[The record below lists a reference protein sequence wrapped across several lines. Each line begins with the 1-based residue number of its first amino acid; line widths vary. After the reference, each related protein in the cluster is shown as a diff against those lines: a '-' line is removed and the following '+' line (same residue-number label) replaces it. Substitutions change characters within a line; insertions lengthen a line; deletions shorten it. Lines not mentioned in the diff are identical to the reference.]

1 MARETITIGRRFR
14 GPLTSANGG
23 YCAGLLARAIQGSVE
38 VTLRIPPPLERPLD
52 VRSEGDRVLLLD
64 GERLVAE
71 ARALGP
77 ELDCPEPPSFEAA
90 LAASRESQG
99 WLDPE
104 FAECFVCG
112 DRDDGSG
119 LAIHAG
125 RIDGRQGL
133 VAAAWVAKEVASEIV
148 WAAIDCPGAY
158 AVGGPGRE
166 DVLLGRMTAR
176 IDRLPD
182 EGEPCVVVG
191 WPLGVDRRKLFAGT
205 ALYGEDGVPIA
216 RSRQVWFVPTKRIE
230 PEGG

>member
-1 MARETITIGRRFR
+1 MTAGTITIARRFR
-14 GPLTSANGG
+14 GPLSSGNGG
-23 YCAGLLARAIQGSVE
+23 YCAGLLARELDGPAE
-38 VTLRIPPPLERPLD
+38 VTLRIPPPLETPLEVRPAA
-52 VRSEGDRVLLLD
+52 ERVLLLE

-71 ARALGP
+71 ARALDP

-90 LAASRESQG
+90 LAASRESHG
-99 WLDPE
+99 WLEPE

-125 RIDGRQGL
+125 RIHGRDGL

-158 AVGGPGRE
+158 SVGGPGRGE
-166 DVLLGRMTAR
+166 VLLGRMTAR

-182 EGEPCVVVG
+182 EGERCVVVG
-191 WPLGVDRRKLFAGT
+191 WPLGVDRRKLFAAT
-205 ALYGEDGVPIA
+205 ALYGEDGAPIA

-230 PEGG
+230 AIGG